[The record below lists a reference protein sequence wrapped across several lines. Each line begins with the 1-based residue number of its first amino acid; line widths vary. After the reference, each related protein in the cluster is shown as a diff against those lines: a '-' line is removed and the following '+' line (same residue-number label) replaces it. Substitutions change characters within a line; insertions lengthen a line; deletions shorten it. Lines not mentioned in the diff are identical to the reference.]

1 MNPGSELMIS
11 EGATLAAAMT
21 DLASG
26 DWRSVPDPGLLGWS
40 CLPEIALHTLGADA
54 GLVCAAREFTTATLY
69 RWGAGGRRDDIAV
82 VVSELLTNA
91 LHHGLPRLPELSDVP
106 PRHPIRLGLR
116 QTGPWVLCAVADP
129 SQAVPVPRVPS
140 SLAETGRGLHIIRA
154 LSDTWGYTTP
164 DATGKVV
171 WATFTYR

>member
-1 MNPGSELMIS
+1 MIS

-26 DWRSVPDPGLLGWS
+26 DWRSAADPGPLGWS
-40 CLPEIALHTLGADA
+40 CLPGIALRALGTDTR
-54 GLVCAAREFTTATLY
+54 LVCAAREFTANTLY
-69 RWGAGGRRDDIAV
+69 RWGASARQDDVAI

-91 LHHGLPRLPELSDVP
+91 LRHGLPRLPELSDVSL
-106 PRHPIRLGLR
+106 RHPIRVGLR

-129 SQAVPVPRVPS
+129 SRAVPVPRVPGS
-140 SLAETGRGLHIIRA
+140 FAETGRGLHIIRA

-164 DATGKVV
+164 DAAGKVV

>member
-1 MNPGSELMIS
+1 MIS
-11 EGATLAAAMT
+11 EAATLAAAMT

-26 DWRSVPDPGLLGWS
+26 NWRSAADPTPLGWA
-40 CLPEIALHTLGADA
+40 CLPEFALHGLGP
-54 GLVCAAREFTTATLY
+54 GPRLVCAAREFTAATLY
-69 RWGAGGRRDDIAV
+69 RWGASARKDDIAV

-91 LHHGLPRLPELSDVP
+91 LRHALPRLPELSDVP
-106 PRHPIRLGLR
+106 PRPPIRLGLR

-129 SQAVPVPRVPS
+129 SQAVPVPRVPGS
-140 SLAETGRGLHIIRA
+140 FAETGRGLHIIRA

-164 DATGKVV
+164 DAAGKVV

>member
-1 MNPGSELMIS
+1 MMSIGTELMIS

-21 DLASG
+21 DLACG
-26 DWRSVPDPGLLGWS
+26 DWRWAADPGPLGWACPPEFARGMGTDTGMV
-40 CLPEIALHTLGADA
+40 CL
-54 GLVCAAREFTTATLY
+54 ARDFTAATLY
-69 RWGAGGRRDDIAV
+69 QWGAGGRTDDIAI

-91 LHHGLPRLPELSDVP
+91 LRHGLPRLPELADVP
-106 PRHPIRLGLR
+106 SRNPIRFGLR

-129 SQAVPVPRVPS
+129 SRAVPVTRVPS
-140 SLAETGRGLHIIRA
+140 SFAEAGRGLQIIRA

-164 DATGKVV
+164 DDAGKVV

>member
-1 MNPGSELMIS
+1 MIS
-11 EGATLAAAMT
+11 DGATLAGAMT

-26 DWRSVPDPGLLGWS
+26 DWRSTADPGPLGWS
-40 CLPEIALHTLGADA
+40 CLPGIALRAFGADTR
-54 GLVCAAREFTTATLY
+54 LVCAAREFTANTLY
-69 RWGAGGRRDDIAV
+69 RWGASARQDDVAV

-91 LHHGLPRLPELSDVP
+91 LRHGLPRLPELSDVP
-106 PRHPIRLGLR
+106 PRHPIRVGLR

-129 SQAVPVPRVPS
+129 SRAVPVPRVPGS
-140 SLAETGRGLHIIRA
+140 FAETGRGLHIIRA

-164 DATGKVV
+164 DAAGKVV

>member
-1 MNPGSELMIS
+1 MIS

-26 DWRSVPDPGLLGWS
+26 NWRSAADPGPLGWS
-40 CLPEIALHTLGADA
+40 CLPEIALRALAADTR
-54 GLVCAAREFTTATLY
+54 LVCAAREFTAATLC
-69 RWGAGGRRDDIAV
+69 RWGAGARLDDVAI

-91 LHHGLPRLPELSDVP
+91 LRHGLPRLPELSDVP
-106 PRHPIRLGLR
+106 LRQPIRVGLR

-129 SQAVPVPRVPS
+129 SQAVPVPRVPG

-164 DATGKVV
+164 DAAGKVV

>member
-1 MNPGSELMIS
+1 MMSTGTELMIS

-26 DWRSVPDPGLLGWS
+26 DWRSAADPGPLGWS
-40 CLPEIALHTLGADA
+40 CLPEFTRGLGTGT
-54 GLVCAAREFTTATLY
+54 GLVCAAREFTVATLY
-69 RWGAGGRRDDIAV
+69 RWGAGARVDDVAI

-91 LHHGLPRLPELSDVP
+91 LRHALPRLPELADVP
-106 PRHPIRLGLR
+106 LQNPIRFGLR

-129 SQAVPVPRVPS
+129 SRSVPVPRSPGS
-140 SLAETGRGLHIIRA
+140 FAETGRGLHIIRA

-164 DATGKVV
+164 DAAGKVV

>member
-1 MNPGSELMIS
+1 MIS

-26 DWRSVPDPGLLGWS
+26 DWRSAADPGPLGWS
-40 CLPEIALHTLGADA
+40 CLPEIALRALGADA
-54 GLVCAAREFTTATLY
+54 RLVCAAREFTAATLY
-69 RWGAGGRRDDIAV
+69 RWGAGARLDDVAI

-91 LHHGLPRLPELSDVP
+91 LRHGLPRLPELSDVP
-106 PRHPIRLGLR
+106 LRQPIRMGLR

-129 SQAVPVPRVPS
+129 SQAVPVPRVPGS
-140 SLAETGRGLHIIRA
+140 FAETGRGLHIIRA

-164 DATGKVV
+164 DAAGKVV

>member
-1 MNPGSELMIS
+1 MMTTGSELMIS

-26 DWRSVPDPGLLGWS
+26 DWRWTANPGLRGWACPPEFAHGLG
-40 CLPEIALHTLGADA
+40 TDTGM
-54 GLVCAAREFTTATLY
+54 VCTARDFTSTTLY
-69 RWGAGGRRDDIAV
+69 RWGAGGRADDIAI

-91 LHHGLPRLPELSDVP
+91 LRHGLPRLPELADVP
-106 PRHPIRLGLR
+106 SRNPIRFGLR

-129 SQAVPVPRVPS
+129 SRAVPVTRVPGS
-140 SLAETGRGLHIIRA
+140 FAETGRGLHIIRA

-164 DATGKVV
+164 DDAGKVV